1 MPRTIGV
8 FVVLFLTWLLLS
20 GIYKPFL
27 IALGA
32 LSSALAAVLY
42 HRFYRE
48 EGGAFS
54 FSFIMRALAY
64 WPWLLW
70 EIVKANIDVAKVI
83 LSPSL
88 PISPTMIRLRAS
100 QKTDAAR
107 VLYANSITL
116 TPGTVTVDV
125 HDNVILVH
133 ALMREAAE
141 GLAEGEMDRR
151 AAALEP
157 SP

>member
-1 MPRTIGV
+1 M
-8 FVVLFLTWLLLS
+8 
-20 GIYKPFL
+20 
-27 IALGA
+27 
-32 LSSALAAVLY
+32 
-42 HRFYRE
+42 
-48 EGGAFS
+48 
-54 FSFIMRALAY
+54 
-64 WPWLLW
+64 
-70 EIVKANIDVAKVI
+70 I

-88 PISPTMIRLRAS
+88 PITPTMIRLRAS

-116 TPGTVTVDV
+116 TPGTVTVDI

-133 ALMREAAE
+133 ALIREAAE

-151 AAALEP
+151 AAALES